1 MDELE
6 EIKRKKLQEYLA
18 AREREQANMAAQ
30 EAMIEAQIKALM
42 TKLLDEKARER
53 LSNVRIAKPELARQ
67 VELLII
73 QLYQAGRITKKITE
87 EQLIKLLDTLSKT
100 KPEWKIKRI

>member
-6 EIKRKKLQEYLA
+6 EIKRRKLQEYLA
-18 AREREQANMAAQ
+18 SRAHEQSVAAQ
-30 EAMIEAQIKALM
+30 QEAIEAQIKLLVS
-42 TKLLDEKARER
+42 KLLDENARER
-53 LSNVRIAKPELARQ
+53 LANVRIAKPELARQ

-73 QLYQAGRITKKITE
+73 QLYQAGRIAGKINE
-87 EQLIKLLDTLSKT
+87 AQLIKLLDTLSKS